1 MKGDVQWQ
9 IRCVA
14 RGQIWKDHRDGTDPE
29 GLRDQKPGLL
39 ASSPQDSPQN
49 LHGENVFASP
59 TRPEMTSM
67 IQFPLLKKTKVEEV
81 GWSETARQSMP
92 SRSGQGFGE
101 DGFTETVEPTIM

>member
-1 MKGDVQWQ
+1 MGSLSWVRLHVLLLHFQCSMKGDVQWQ

-29 GLRDQKPGLL
+29 GLRDRKPGPL

-49 LHGENVFASP
+49 LQGENAFASP

-81 GWSETARQSMP
+81 GWSETAQ
-92 SRSGQGFGE
+92 
-101 DGFTETVEPTIM
+101 